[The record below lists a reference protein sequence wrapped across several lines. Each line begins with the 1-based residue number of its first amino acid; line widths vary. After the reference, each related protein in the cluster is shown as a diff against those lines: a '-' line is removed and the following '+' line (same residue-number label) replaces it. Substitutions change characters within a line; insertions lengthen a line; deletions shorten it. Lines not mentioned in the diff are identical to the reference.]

1 MVRKKIGKLNYL
13 WRLSFRIESM
23 NLSLTRPIACV
34 DLETTGVSI
43 TQDRIVEISIVK
55 MFPDGQTETRTRR
68 VNPTI
73 PIPAEAT
80 AVHGISNEDVA
91 NEPTFKELAN
101 GIKQFL
107 DNCDLCGFNSNKFD
121 FPILTEE
128 FLRAGIDVNFR
139 NRHLVDVQQIFFK
152 KEPRNLSA
160 AYKYYCN
167 KELDG
172 AHSAEADAKA
182 TMEILIAQ
190 IQRYND
196 LENNVAFL
204 GDFSKGEDFLDY
216 TRRIRLLNGQAV
228 FNFGKYKDKPV
239 AEIFRKEP
247 SYYDW
252 MMKGDFALDTKNVIS
267 KIFTETMLKKN

>member
-1 MVRKKIGKLNYL
+1 
-13 WRLSFRIESM
+13 M

-80 AVHGISNEDVA
+80 AVHGISDEDVA

-152 KEPRNLSA
+152 KEPRNLAA
-160 AYKYYCN
+160 AYKYYCD
-167 KELDG
+167 KELED

-182 TMEILIAQ
+182 TMEILFAQ

-216 TRRIRLLNGQAV
+216 TRRIRLINGQAV

>member
-1 MVRKKIGKLNYL
+1 
-13 WRLSFRIESM
+13 M

-80 AVHGISNEDVA
+80 AVHGISDEDVA

-139 NRHLVDVQQIFFK
+139 NRHLVDVQQIF
-152 KEPRNLSA
+152 
-160 AYKYYCN
+160 
-167 KELDG
+167 
-172 AHSAEADAKA
+172 
-182 TMEILIAQ
+182 
-190 IQRYND
+190 
-196 LENNVAFL
+196 
-204 GDFSKGEDFLDY
+204 
-216 TRRIRLLNGQAV
+216 
-228 FNFGKYKDKPV
+228 
-239 AEIFRKEP
+239 
-247 SYYDW
+247 
-252 MMKGDFALDTKNVIS
+252 
-267 KIFTETMLKKN
+267 LKKNLEIFQQLTNITVIKNWKALTVQKQMPKQQWKSYLLKFSDIMI